1 MGYVWITKM
10 CFSVKN
16 SISYGNSITSLHKK
30 SLKNGV
36 VNSVAIYEVN
46 KIEDIIYSIIN

>member
-1 MGYVWITKM
+1 M
-10 CFSVKN
+10 KN
-16 SISYGNSITSLHKK
+16 SITYGNSITSLHRK

-46 KIEDIIYSIIN
+46 KIEDIIYSIINESLHLSQIKP